1 MNKIILIIQRE
12 YLSRVKKRSFIIMTI
27 LGPILF
33 AALLIVPGYLATKED
48 TQEKVIAVI
57 DETNILTD
65 VLSGSEYLKFEY
77 INNANVETLKESFPS
92 SGYYAIL
99 YIPSNL
105 LSNEK
110 VMLYSDQQT
119 TLSVSETIS
128 RELNSFIKN
137 VKLKNENVPQD
148 ILKRIRTNI
157 NVETLQWTSSGEE
170 KSSSAGLAT
179 VIGYICGFAIYMFVF
194 MFGAMV
200 MRGVIEEK
208 TSRIVEV
215 IISSVKP
222 FQLMMGKVIGIG
234 LVGLTQFLLWI
245 LLTIGIIFAAK
256 GMIVGDTSELV
267 PEVSSVMEQQSG
279 VSTQDIIASEG
290 QQIFTEIM
298 SKLDSV
304 NFVFILGAFLF
315 YFLGGYLLYASLFA
329 AVGSAVDNETDTQQ
343 FMLPISIPII
353 LGIIVMLN
361 VIQAPGAPLAFWFSM
376 IPFTSPIVMMAR
388 IPFGVPAWELSLS
401 AALLIATFI
410 GTIWLAGKIYRT
422 GILMYGKKVNY
433 AELWKWIRYK
443 N

>member
-1 MNKIILIIQRE
+1 MNKIGLIIQRE
-12 YLSRVKKRSFIIMTI
+12 YLSRVRKKSFIVMTI

-33 AALLIVPGYLATKED
+33 AALMIIPGYLAMKED
-48 TQEKVIAVI
+48 TEKKVIAVL
-57 DETNILTD
+57 DETQILED
-65 VLSGSEYLKFEY
+65 VLSGGEYLSFEY
-77 INNANVETLKESFPS
+77 ISNTNVDDLKESFPE

-99 YIPSNL
+99 YIPSNV
-105 LSNEK
+105 LSTEK

-119 TLSVSETIS
+119 TLSVSDDIS
-128 RELNSFIKN
+128 DELSAFIKN
-137 VKLKNENVPQD
+137 IKLKNENVPPD

-157 NVETLQWTSSGEE
+157 KVETLQWTSSGEE
-170 KSSSAGLAT
+170 KTNSAGLAT
-179 VIGYICGFAIYMFVF
+179 AIGYIGGFAIYMFVF

-234 LVGLTQFLLWI
+234 MVGLTQFFLWI
-245 LLTIGIIFAAK
+245 LLTVGILFAAK
-256 GMIVGDTSELV
+256 GLIISDSVDSI
-267 PEVSSVMEQQSG
+267 PQVSSVMEQQMG
-279 VSTQDIIASEG
+279 EGTQEMIMNEG
-290 QQIFTEIM
+290 QQIFTDIL

-304 NFVFILGAFLF
+304 NFTLILGAFLF
-315 YFLGGYLLYASLFA
+315 YFLGGYLLYSSLFA

-343 FMLPISIPII
+343 FMLPITIPII
-353 LGIIVMLN
+353 LGILVMTN
-361 VIQAPGAPLAFWFSM
+361 AIQAPGAPLAFWFSI

-388 IPFGVPAWELSLS
+388 LPFGVPPWELALS
-401 AALLIATFI
+401 ASLLIVTFI
-410 GTIWLAGKIYRT
+410 GTIWLAGKIYKT

>member
-1 MNKIILIIQRE
+1 MNKIGLIIQRE
-12 YLSRVKKRSFIIMTI
+12 YLSRVRKKSFIIMSI

-33 AALLIVPGYLATKED
+33 AALLVVPGYLAMKED
-48 TQEKVIAVI
+48 TEKKIIAVV
-57 DETNILTD
+57 DETNILD
-65 VLSGSEYLKFEY
+65 EVLTGSEYLKFEY
-77 INNANVETLKESFPS
+77 ISDTNIESLKESFPS

-99 YIPSNL
+99 YIPSNVL
-105 LSNEK
+105 NAEK

-119 TLSVSETIS
+119 TLGVSEKIS
-128 RELNSFIKN
+128 NELNSFIKN

-245 LLTIGIIFAAK
+245 LLTAGLMFAAK
-256 GMIVGDTSELV
+256 GLIVGDTAQAM
-267 PEVSSVMEQQSG
+267 PQVSSVMDQQIGES
-279 VSTQDIIASEG
+279 SPQELASKG
-290 QQIFTEIM
+290 QEIFTEIL

-304 NFVFILGAFLF
+304 NFTLIIGAFLF
-315 YFLGGYLLYASLFA
+315 YFLGGYLLYSSLFA

-343 FMLPISIPII
+343 FMLPITIPII
-353 LGIIVMLN
+353 LGILVMTN
-361 VIQAPGAPLAFWFSM
+361 AIQAPGAPLAFWFSI
-376 IPFTSPIVMMAR
+376 IPLTSPIVMMAR
-388 IPFGVPAWELSLS
+388 LPFGVPAWELILS
-401 AALLIATFI
+401 ASLLILSFI
-410 GTIWLAGKIYRT
+410 GTIWLAGKIYKT
-422 GILMYGKKVNY
+422 GILMYGKKVSY
-433 AELWKWIRYK
+433 AELWKWIKYK

>member
-1 MNKIILIIQRE
+1 MNKISLIIQRE

-27 LGPILF
+27 LGPLLF
-33 AALLIVPGYLATKED
+33 AGILIVPGYMAMKED

-57 DETNILTD
+57 DETNILQD
-65 VLSGSEYLKFEY
+65 VLTGTEYLKFEY
-77 INNANVETLKESFPS
+77 IGEARVESLKETFPE

-99 YIPSNL
+99 YVPANVL
-105 LSNEK
+105 TTEK

-128 RELNSFIKN
+128 GELDSFFRN

-157 NVETLQWTSSGEE
+157 SVDTIQWTSSGEE

-179 VIGYICGFAIYMFVF
+179 AIGYIGGFAIYMFVF

-222 FQLMMGKVIGIG
+222 FQLMMGKVVGIG

-245 LLTIGIIFAAK
+245 LLTIGIVFAAK
-256 GMIVGDTSELV
+256 GLIIGDGAQNMQHVSNIMDQQMGGDTQEML
-267 PEVSSVMEQQSG
+267 M
-279 VSTQDIIASEG
+279 SEG
-290 QQIFTEIM
+290 QKIFNEIM
-298 SKLDSV
+298 DKVSNV
-304 NFVFILGAFLF
+304 NFTLILGAFLF
-315 YFLGGYLLYASLFA
+315 YFLGGYLLYSSLFA
-329 AVGSAVDNETDTQQ
+329 AIGSAVDNETDTQQ
-343 FMLPISIPII
+343 FMLPITIPII
-353 LGIIVMLN
+353 LGIFVMTN
-361 VIQAPGAPLAFWFSM
+361 AIQAPGAPLAFWFSM
-376 IPFTSPIVMMAR
+376 IPLTSPIVMMAR
-388 IPFGVPAWELSLS
+388 IPFGVPAWELLLS
-401 AALLIATFI
+401 GALLIITFL

>member
-1 MNKIILIIQRE
+1 MNKIGLIIRRE

-33 AALLIVPGYLATKED
+33 AALLIIPGYMAMKED
-48 TQEKVIAVI
+48 TQEKVIAVV
-57 DETNILTD
+57 DETNILD
-65 VLSGSEYLKFEY
+65 EVLAGNDYLKFEY
-77 INNANVETLKESFPS
+77 IHETNIESLKESFPA

-99 YIPSNL
+99 YIPSNVL
-105 LSNEK
+105 AAEK
-110 VMLYSDQQT
+110 VMLYSNQQT
-119 TLSVSETIS
+119 TLSVNETIS
-128 RELNSFIKN
+128 AELNAFIRN

-157 NVETLQWTSSGEE
+157 RVETLQWTSSGEE

-179 VIGYICGFAIYMFVF
+179 AIGYIGGFAIYMFVF
-194 MFGAMV
+194 MFGSMV

-245 LLTIGIIFAAK
+245 LLTAGIMFAAK
-256 GMIVGDTSELV
+256 GFFAGSGADTM
-267 PEVSSVMEQQSG
+267 PQVSSVLEQQMGEGS
-279 VSTQDIIASEG
+279 QEMLASEG
-290 QQIFTEIM
+290 ARIFNEIRE
-298 SKLDSV
+298 KLDSV
-304 NFVFILGAFLF
+304 NFILILGAFLF
-315 YFLGGYLLYASLFA
+315 YFLGGYLLYSSLFA
-329 AVGSAVDNETDTQQ
+329 AIGSAVDNETDTQQ
-343 FMLPISIPII
+343 FMLPITIPII
-353 LGIIVMLN
+353 LGIIVMTN
-361 VIQAPGAPLAFWFSM
+361 AIQAPGAPLAFWFSM
-376 IPFTSPIVMMAR
+376 IPLTSPIVMMAR
-388 IPFGVPAWELSLS
+388 IPFGVPAWELLLS
-401 AALLIATFI
+401 GGLLILTFI

-433 AELWKWIRYK
+433 AELWKWIKYK

>member
-1 MNKIILIIQRE
+1 MNKIGLIIQRE
-12 YLSRVKKRSFIIMTI
+12 YLSRVRKKSFIVMTI

-33 AALLIVPGYLATKED
+33 AALLIIPGYLAMKED
-48 TQEKVIAVI
+48 TEKKIIAVL
-57 DETNILTD
+57 DETNILED
-65 VLSGSEYLKFEY
+65 VLTGGEYLSFEY
-77 INNANVETLKESFPS
+77 ISDTKVDDLKESFPE

-99 YIPSNL
+99 YIPSNVL
-105 LSNEK
+105 NTEQ

-119 TLSVSETIS
+119 TLSVSDDIS
-128 RELNSFIKN
+128 NELSSFIKN
-137 VKLKNENVPQD
+137 IKLKNENVPPD

-157 NVETLQWTSSGEE
+157 KVETLQWTSSGEE

-179 VIGYICGFAIYMFVF
+179 ALGYIGGIAIYVFVF
-194 MFGAMV
+194 MFGTMV

-234 LVGLTQFLLWI
+234 MVGLTQFLLWI
-245 LLTIGIIFAAK
+245 LLTVGILFAAK
-256 GMIVGDTSELV
+256 GLIINANTDSI
-267 PEVSSVMEQQSG
+267 PQISSVMEQQMG
-279 VSTQDIIASEG
+279 EGTQEMMIDKVQQMFTDILD
-290 QQIFTEIM
+290 T
-298 SKLDSV
+298 LDSV
-304 NFVFILGAFLF
+304 NFTLILGAFLF

-343 FMLPISIPII
+343 FMLPITIPII
-353 LGIIVMLN
+353 LGMVVMTN
-361 VIQAPGAPLAFWFSM
+361 AIQAPGAPLAFWFS
-376 IPFTSPIVMMAR
+376 IFPLTSPIVMMAR
-388 IPFGVPAWELSLS
+388 LPFGVPPWELLLS
-401 AALLIATFI
+401 ASLLIVTFI
-410 GTIWLAGKIYRT
+410 GTIWLAGKIYKT